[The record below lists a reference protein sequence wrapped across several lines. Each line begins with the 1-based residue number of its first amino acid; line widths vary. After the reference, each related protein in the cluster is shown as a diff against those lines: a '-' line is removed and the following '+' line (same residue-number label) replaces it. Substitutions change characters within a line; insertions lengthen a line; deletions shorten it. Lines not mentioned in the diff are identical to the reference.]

1 MAFENSTNVIF
12 SVLIVGVLLF
22 GLYDIFV
29 KRGELHALCSS
40 VVVNLGMLGTFVGI
54 VAGLIDFDTGN
65 IDKSIPPLLD
75 GLKTAFITSIEGMIA
90 FIILKFAYNIRRTK
104 DDKVK
109 GDTEAEKMIGL
120 LEKIA
125 DNGDK
130 NTALLEEMK
139 KSISGDGETT
149 LITQIQKLRT
159 TTTDNLQELN
169 KSFKEFADKQTEN
182 NTNALTEAI
191 NNLTHEFNKNLTEQF
206 GDNFKQLNEAVGK
219 LLVWQENYKE
229 YIETTTKQL
238 LDSIE
243 ICEKTLEKMT
253 NDEASFQATADS
265 LDDLLK
271 ILNTDLVGIKEVGEK
286 AKDVLPQIQK
296 NIDAMTE
303 NFKNH
308 IIKASKENEEVF
320 DGYVEVIANKLEAI
334 DKTNKNF
341 EAEMKKACERIEN
354 TTRINCEVLTN
365 TTKAN
370 EDGLRKITTETSQQI
385 NHLMQENASKITNQI
400 ENTDKALSEELSRA
414 INTMGNGLA
423 SISNKF
429 LEDYR
434 AIGDTVV
441 ALRNELNRIRANHQ

>member
-1 MAFENSTNVIF
+1 LAFENSTNVIF